1 MLPVFI
7 AVLRQKPLSFPPALR
22 VKRVQG
28 AAGIWE
34 STFAPDGRA
43 TFEYSDEI
51 IAGEAHVIWRR
62 VGGHGVLAE
71 P

>member
-1 MLPVFI
+1 MLPIFI
-7 AVLRQKPLSFPPALR
+7 AALRERPPAFPPALR

-28 AAGIWE
+28 ATGIWE
-34 STFAPDGRA
+34 ITFAPDGRA
-43 TFEYSDEI
+43 TFEYSNEVI
-51 IAGEAHVIWRR
+51 VGEAHVIWRR